1 MRGASSQAR
10 SRPSTANLA
19 LEMIHCMHNRVP
31 FRGRQ
36 LQFRMGINSGEV
48 IAGIIGLKKFH
59 YDIWGDAVNTAS
71 RMESHGE
78 PGKIQISRAT
88 FLLLKDDFICEPKG
102 TLEIK
107 GKGLMETWCLVGR
120 KN

>member
-1 MRGASSQAR
+1 M
-10 SRPSTANLA
+10 N
-19 LEMIHCMHNRVP
+19 I
-31 FRGRQ
+31 
-36 LQFRMGINSGEV
+36 
-48 IAGIIGLKKFH
+48 
-59 YDIWGDAVNTAS
+59 AS

-88 FLLLKDDFICEPKG
+88 YLLLKDDFICEPKG

-107 GKGLMETWCLVGR
+107 GKGLMETWYLVGR